1 MQCGDNHPEELL
13 NDFDLLGTLKISH
26 FDFYDK
32 QVKLFL
38 EVIARNWGW
47 LLQQACLVILVIKID
62 IFQND
67 FRRGTRRLL

>member
-38 EVIARNWGW
+38 EVIARNWG
-47 LLQQACLVILVIKID
+47 LQQACLVILVIKID

-67 FRRGTRRLL
+67 F

>member
-38 EVIARNWGW
+38 EVIARNWGSAG
-47 LLQQACLVILVIKID
+47 LFGDLSD
-62 IFQND
+62 
-67 FRRGTRRLL
+67 

>member
-38 EVIARNWGW
+38 EVIARNWG
-47 LLQQACLVILVIKID
+47 LQACLVILVIKID

>member
-38 EVIARNWGW
+38 EVIARNWG
-47 LLQQACLVILVIKID
+47 LQAWLVILVIKID

-67 FRRGTRRLL
+67 FWRGTRQRLL